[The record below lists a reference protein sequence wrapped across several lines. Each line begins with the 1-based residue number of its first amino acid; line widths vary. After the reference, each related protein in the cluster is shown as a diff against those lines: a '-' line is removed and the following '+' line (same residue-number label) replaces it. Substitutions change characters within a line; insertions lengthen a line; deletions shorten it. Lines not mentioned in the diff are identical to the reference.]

1 MVMDDNRKDGKDP
14 AARLEQLRATYLE
27 NLPKRID
34 RLEYLISG
42 IHTNGMAPEDTG
54 QQRSQIK
61 LVYHEAHKLAGAAG
75 AMGLH
80 SVSRA
85 AKLILDNLD
94 TWYDYSTITTS
105 ARYQE
110 IQQLLASMRGAQA
123 DEPSP
128 EPEPEPPCQISS
140 HIIHI
145 VDDDELT
152 ANQMLA
158 WLQEAGFDAQVFLS
172 ASIYGDSFEI
182 LPRPDLILMD
192 ISFGNESSAGT
203 RIIQFL
209 RQKLG
214 VLPPVVFVSIRD
226 DIEARLSAVR
236 TGASRYL
243 AKPVA
248 REDLIELALEF
259 SNPKGAPSFRVLM
272 VDDDETLLEV
282 NQATLEQA
290 GLIVRS
296 VNNPLETLDAARD
309 FEPDVIILD
318 VLMPVASG
326 TEIAAVLRD
335 DRRFDPVPILFLTVD
350 THPDQ
355 KVIGATLGGDDYITK
370 PCDRDYLLAT
380 VFSRARR
387 SRRLRELL
395 KSARSQPDQ
404 TLN

>member
-1 MVMDDNRKDGKDP
+1 MVMDDNNKDANDP
-14 AARLEQLRATYLE
+14 GIRLEQLRATYLE
-27 NLPKRID
+27 NLPRRID
-34 RLEYLISG
+34 RLEYLVTG
-42 IHTNGMAPEDTG
+42 IHSGGTAPEDTG
-54 QQRSQIK
+54 QQRSQLK
-61 LVYHEAHKLAGAAG
+61 LVYQETHKLAGAAG

-105 ARYQE
+105 ARHQE
-110 IQQLLASMRGAQA
+110 ILQLVASMRGAQV
-123 DEPSP
+123 DKQ
-128 EPEPEPPCQISS
+128 PPGPLPPAQS

-145 VDDDELT
+145 VENDEST
-152 ANQMLA
+152 ANQMRV
-158 WLQEAGFDAQVFLS
+158 WLQEAGFEAQVFLS

-182 LPRPDLILMD
+182 LPTPDLILME

-209 RQKLG
+209 KQKLG
-214 VLPPVVFVSIRD
+214 VLPPVAYISIRD

-243 AKPVA
+243 AKPVT

-272 VDDDETLLEV
+272 VDDDETLLGV
-282 NQATLEQA
+282 NQAILEQA
-290 GLIVRS
+290 GLVVRS
-296 VNNPLETLDAARD
+296 VSNPLETLDAVQD

-318 VLMPVASG
+318 VLMPLVSG

-350 THPDQ
+350 THLDQ

-387 SRRLRELL
+387 SRRLRGLL
-395 KSARSQPDQ
+395 KHSEAQQDQ

>member
-1 MVMDDNRKDGKDP
+1 MVMDDNNKDDNDPGK
-14 AARLEQLRATYLE
+14 RLQQLRATYLE
-27 NLPKRID
+27 NLPRRID

-42 IHTNGMAPEDTG
+42 IHTDGTAPEDTG
-54 QQRSQIK
+54 QQRSQLK
-61 LVYHEAHKLAGAAG
+61 LVYQEAHKLAGAAG

-80 SVSRA
+80 SISRA

-94 TWYDYSTITTS
+94 TWYDYSTITSS
-105 ARYQE
+105 ARHQE
-110 IQQLLASMRGAQA
+110 ILQLVASMRGAQA
-123 DEPSP
+123 DEQ
-128 EPEPEPPCQISS
+128 PPQHPTQVHS

-152 ANQMLA
+152 ANQMLM
-158 WLQEAGFDAQVFLS
+158 WLQEAGFEAQIFLS

-182 LPRPDLILMD
+182 LPTPDLILMD

-209 RQKLG
+209 KQKLG
-214 VLPPVVFVSIRD
+214 VLPPVAFVSIRD

-243 AKPVA
+243 AKPVT

-259 SNPKGAPSFRVLM
+259 SNPKGAPSFRILM

-282 NQATLEQA
+282 NQAILEQA

-296 VNNPLETLDAARD
+296 VSNPLETLDAVRD

-355 KVIGATLGGDDYITK
+355 KIIGATLGGDDYITK

-395 KSARSQPDQ
+395 KSAPSGTYQ